1 MAATD
6 RHDSDYSG
14 NETRNDFEELRERAI
29 AMRIFATK
37 RFAFFL
43 STAKSGFDCCAR
55 FIRRGAQ
62 FVDARYFLLIPSS
75 FLFSRHS
82 RMRI

>member
-29 AMRIFATK
+29 RDANLCDETIRLLPLDREI
-37 RFAFFL
+37 
-43 STAKSGFDCCAR
+43 GF
-55 FIRRGAQ
+55 
-62 FVDARYFLLIPSS
+62 
-75 FLFSRHS
+75 
-82 RMRI
+82 